1 MIIHVDMDAF
11 YASVEMLDKPQLKG
25 RCVIVGGTSN
35 RGVVSAASYEA
46 RKYGVH
52 SAMPVFQAKR
62 LCPQGVFI
70 PPRMS
75 RYKTVSRS
83 IMAILKTFSPLVEI
97 VSIDEAYL
105 DLEGSPKI
113 MGTSREIAGSIK
125 KKIQAQ
131 TGLTCSVGMAPVR
144 FLAKIASDLEKPDG
158 LTIIYPAEVPEF
170 IQSLAVQK
178 VPGIGKKSAQTL
190 HRLGIRHLG
199 DVHHYPVEMLEKRL
213 GKWGL
218 RLINLS
224 KGIDPTPVSPQRDH
238 KSVSAE
244 QTLATNTMDTQFLKQ
259 IMLQQSQR
267 VSKQLRKMDVRAKVI
282 TLKLRHD
289 DFKQVTRRTTISVPT
304 QSTETIFR
312 EAVVLLK
319 QYRLTQ
325 KVRLV
330 GVGASGFIS
339 STQPVQMDIF
349 DATPRRD
356 RNWEKVDQAL
366 DHISQKFGKKLVDR
380 ASLTD
385 EPKKDPE
392 TN

>member
-11 YASVEMLDKPQLKG
+11 YASVEMLDNPQLKG

-105 DLEGSPKI
+105 DMQGSPQN
-113 MGTSREIAGSIK
+113 MGTSRKIASTIK
-125 KKIQAQ
+125 KKIHTQ

-144 FLAKIASDLEKPDG
+144 FLAKIASDMEKPDG
-158 LTIIYPAEVPEF
+158 LTIIYPAEVPDF
-170 IQSLAVQK
+170 IDRLLIQK
-178 VPGIGKKSAQTL
+178 VPGIGKKSTQTL
-190 HRLGIRHLG
+190 HRLGIHYLG
-199 DVHHYPVEMLEKRL
+199 DIRHYPREMLEKRL
-213 GKWGL
+213 GKWGR

-224 KGIDPTPVSPQRDH
+224 LGIDTTPVSPHRAH

-244 QTLATNTMDTQFLKQ
+244 QTLATNTMDIHYLKQ

-282 TLKLRHD
+282 ILKLKHD
-289 DFKQVTRRTTISVPT
+289 DFKQITRRTTIFVPT
-304 QSTETIFR
+304 QSTETIFQ
-312 EAVVLLK
+312 EAVKLLE
-319 QYRLTQ
+319 QYQLTQ

-339 STQPVQMDIF
+339 SSQPVQMDIF
-349 DATPRRD
+349 DAAPRRN
-356 RNWEKVDQAL
+356 RNWEKIDQAL

-380 ASLTD
+380 ASLSLD
-385 EPKKDPE
+385 SKKDTE
-392 TN
+392 T

>member
-11 YASVEMLDKPQLKG
+11 YASVEMLDNPRLKG
-25 RCVIVGGTSN
+25 QCVIVGGTSN

-46 RKYGVH
+46 RKFGVH

-62 LCPQGVFI
+62 LCPRGIFI

-83 IMAILKTFSPLVEI
+83 IMAILKSFTPLVEI
-97 VSIDEAYL
+97 VSIDEAYM
-105 DLEGSPKI
+105 DLQGSPQT
-113 MGTSREIAGSIK
+113 MGTSRDIAAKIK
-125 KKIQAQ
+125 TKIHAQ

-158 LTIIYPAEVPEF
+158 LTIIYPAEVPDF
-170 IQSLAVQK
+170 IATLEIQK
-178 VPGIGKKSAQTL
+178 VPGIGKKSTQTL
-190 HRLGIRHLG
+190 HRLGIRYLG
-199 DVHHYPVEMLEKRL
+199 DINRYPREMLQKRL

-218 RLINLS
+218 RLMNLS
-224 KGIDPTPVSPQRDH
+224 RGIDPTPVSTQRDH

-244 QTLATNTMDTQFLKQ
+244 QTLATNTMDTHFLKQ

-282 TLKLRHD
+282 TLKLKHD

-304 QSTETIFR
+304 QSTETIFQ
-312 EAVVLLK
+312 EAVSLLE
-319 QYRLTQ
+319 QYQLNQ

-339 STQPVQMDIF
+339 SRQPVQMDIF
-349 DATPRRD
+349 DAAPRRN
-356 RNWEKVDQAL
+356 RNWEKIDQTL

-380 ASLTD
+380 ASLSSD
-385 EPKKDPE
+385 SKKESE
-392 TN
+392 T

>member
-11 YASVEMLDKPQLKG
+11 YASVEMLDNPQLKG

-46 RKYGVH
+46 RKFGVH
-52 SAMPVFQAKR
+52 SAMPIFQAKR
-62 LCPQGVFI
+62 LCPQGVFV

-83 IMAILKTFSPLVEI
+83 IMAILKSFSPLVEI

-105 DLEGSPKI
+105 DVQGSPQN
-113 MGTSREIAGSIK
+113 MGTSREIASKIK
-125 KKIQAQ
+125 KKIYSQ
-131 TGLTCSVGMAPVR
+131 TRLTCSVGMAPVR

-158 LTIIYPAEVPEF
+158 LTIIYPAEVSDF
-170 IQSLAVQK
+170 IASLEIQK
-178 VPGIGKKSAQTL
+178 VPGIGKKSTQTL

-199 DVHHYPVEMLEKRL
+199 DVHHYPREMLEKRL

-218 RLINLS
+218 RLIKLS
-224 KGIDPTPVSPQRDH
+224 KGIDPTPVSPHRDH

-244 QTLATNTMDTQFLKQ
+244 QTLATNTMDTHFLKQ

-267 VSKQLRKMDVRAKVI
+267 VSKQLRKMEVRAKVI
-282 TLKLRHD
+282 TLKLKHD
-289 DFKQVTRRTTISVPT
+289 DFKQITRRTTISVPT

-312 EAVVLLK
+312 EAVSLLD
-319 QYRLTQ
+319 QYQLIQ
-325 KVRLV
+325 KIRLV

-339 STQPVQMDIF
+339 SSQPVQMDIF
-349 DATPRRD
+349 DSAPRQN
-356 RNWEKVDQAL
+356 RNWEKIDQTL

-380 ASLTD
+380 ASLST
-385 EPKKDPE
+385 EPKKE
-392 TN
+392 S

>member
-1 MIIHVDMDAF
+1 MDMDAF
-11 YASVEMLDKPQLKG
+11 YASVEILDNPQLKG

-83 IMAILKTFSPLVEI
+83 IMTILKTYSPLVEI

-105 DLEGSPKI
+105 DLHGSPQN
-113 MGTSREIAGSIK
+113 MGSSREIAINIK
-125 KKIQAQ
+125 KKIHTQ

-144 FLAKIASDLEKPDG
+144 FLAKIASDLQKPDG
-158 LTIIYPAEVPEF
+158 LTIIYPAEVPDF
-170 IQSLAVQK
+170 IASLAIQK
-178 VPGIGKKSAQTL
+178 VPGIGKKSTQTL
-190 HRLGIRHLG
+190 HRLGIRYLG
-199 DVHHYPVEMLEKRL
+199 DVRHYPREMLEKRL

-224 KGIDPTPVSPQRDH
+224 QGIDPTPVSPQRDH

-244 QTLATNTMDTQFLKQ
+244 QTLATNTMDKDFLEQ

-267 VSKQLRKMDVRAKVI
+267 VSKQLRKMAVRAKVI
-282 TLKLRHD
+282 TLKLKHD

-312 EAVVLLK
+312 EAVALLS
-319 QYRLTQ
+319 QYQLNQ

-339 STQPVQMDIF
+339 SNQPVQMDIF
-349 DATPRRD
+349 DAAPRRN
-356 RNWEKVDQAL
+356 RNWEKIDQTL

-380 ASLTD
+380 ASLSVEPERETD
-385 EPKKDPE
+385 D
-392 TN
+392 